1 MLQILTDRQATF
13 SPREY
18 KLTPTAPPLVVV
30 GATQE
35 SQSMIGKYFSSDV
48 HTCKKT
54 TNHESSEKLKEQKK
68 ELPSRWLKMV
78 AALGNNSLSLAL
90 HYPLTIGLTT

>member
-1 MLQILTDRQATF
+1 
-13 SPREY
+13 
-18 KLTPTAPPLVVV
+18 
-30 GATQE
+30 
-35 SQSMIGKYFSSDV
+35 MIRKYFSSDV
-48 HTCKKT
+48 HTFKKT

-90 HYPLTIGLTT
+90 HCPLTIGLTSYCSASDASSTTCSLLPLSVLFSALRM